1 MTDTELL
8 LAISNMLDSKLKSEL
23 QPFKNELTRELQTIR
38 SELAGELQYIRS
50 ELAGELQDIRSE
62 LAGEL
67 QDIRSELQ
75 TLKNDQQSL
84 RAEVHSI
91 KLYQENII
99 LPRLATIEACYI
111 DTYKRYKDYTDK
123 MDATFEDIALLKQV
137 VAEHSEKIQKLA

>member
-50 ELAGELQDIRSE
+50 ELAGELQYIRSE

-111 DTYKRYKDYTDK
+111 DTYNRYKDYTDK

>member
-23 QPFKNELTRELQTIR
+23 QPFKNELTRELQT
-38 SELAGELQYIRS
+38 IRS

-99 LPRLATIEACYI
+99 LPRLATIEACYTE
-111 DTYKRYKDYTDK
+111 TYNRYKDYTDK

-137 VAEHSEKIQKLA
+137 VAEHSEKLQKLA

>member
-23 QPFKNELTRELQTIR
+23 QPFKNELTREMQT
-38 SELAGELQYIRS
+38 
-50 ELAGELQDIRSE
+50 IRSE

-99 LPRLATIEACYI
+99 LPRLATIESCYI
-111 DTYKRYKDYTDK
+111 DTYNRYKDYTDK

-137 VAEHSEKIQKLA
+137 VAEHSEKLQKLA

>member
-1 MTDTELL
+1 M
-8 LAISNMLDSKLKSEL
+8 
-23 QPFKNELTRELQTIR
+23 TRELQT
-38 SELAGELQYIRS
+38 IRS

-111 DTYKRYKDYTDK
+111 DTYNRYKDYTDK

>member
-23 QPFKNELTRELQTIR
+23 QPFKNELTRELQT
-38 SELAGELQYIRS
+38 
-50 ELAGELQDIRSE
+50 IRSE

-111 DTYKRYKDYTDK
+111 DTYNRYKDYTDK

-137 VAEHSEKIQKLA
+137 VAEHSEKLQKLA

>member
-99 LPRLATIEACYI
+99 LPRLATIE
-111 DTYKRYKDYTDK
+111 
-123 MDATFEDIALLKQV
+123 DIALLKQV

>member
-23 QPFKNELTRELQTIR
+23 QPFKNELTREMQT
-38 SELAGELQYIRS
+38 
-50 ELAGELQDIRSE
+50 IRSE

-99 LPRLATIEACYI
+99 LPRLATIESCYI
-111 DTYKRYKDYTDK
+111 DTYNRYKDYTDK

-137 VAEHSEKIQKLA
+137 IAEHSEKLQKLA

>member
-23 QPFKNELTRELQTIR
+23 QPFKNELTREMQT
-38 SELAGELQYIRS
+38 
-50 ELAGELQDIRSE
+50 IRSE

-99 LPRLATIEACYI
+99 LPRLATIESCYI
-111 DTYKRYKDYTDK
+111 DTYNRYKDYTDK

-137 VAEHSEKIQKLA
+137 VAEHAEKLQKLA

>member
-111 DTYKRYKDYTDK
+111 DTYNRYKDYTDK

>member
-38 SELAGELQYIRS
+38 SELAGELQ
-50 ELAGELQDIRSE
+50 DIRSE
-62 LAGEL
+62 LAGKL

-111 DTYKRYKDYTDK
+111 DTYNRYKDYTDK

-137 VAEHSEKIQKLA
+137 VAEHSEKIQTLA